1 MAKAKKT
8 AAPAIDFA
16 RLFAVKDQLARQS
29 ALEASIHEQASAEQV
44 EDDAVSAPHALHA
57 VPSGETV
64 DQAVASEMGNLI
76 VFPTP
81 TPTPMPTPSPVA
93 AASSNDGVAPDGDDV
108 AAPVSAVAPSHLV
121 NVVEE
126 AAALVAT
133 LAHAAEVA
141 DRREAEAAV
150 QAPRVA
156 ENEPMAKVAPTMPAQ
171 PPVVADEQPVV
182 HVAAPTPAPAPVA
195 MGQGT
200 AALAPEAA
208 VETMLRVG
216 MTRTLH
222 ERLRAFAMLQGVSPT
237 TLARTLL
244 DSLAPQFPR
253 EEPMASLAKAARE
266 AFPSTGTPHRTE
278 VRMQIGVDAGLHR
291 RLHQLAALRA
301 QTLIA
306 SVTDLFESAVPGM

>member
-1 MAKAKKT
+1 MAKAKKA

-29 ALEASIHEQASAEQV
+29 AIEASVHEQASAEHV
-44 EDDAVSAPHALHA
+44 EEATMTAAPAPHALRS

-64 DQAVASEMGNLI
+64 GQTVESEMGNLI

-81 TPTPMPTPSPVA
+81 MPSPVA
-93 AASSNDGVAPDGDDV
+93 IASSIDGVAPDEDDV
-108 AAPVSAVAPSHLV
+108 VAPVSAVAPSRLV

-126 AAALVAT
+126 AVALVAT
-133 LAHAAEVA
+133 LAQAAHVT

-150 QAPRVA
+150 L
-156 ENEPMAKVAPTMPAQ
+156 EPIAIEEEPVAKVAPTIPA
-171 PPVVADEQPVV
+171 PPPAVADEQPVV
-182 HVAAPTPAPAPVA
+182 PVAAPTPAPAPFA

-200 AALAPEAA
+200 AALAPEAGA
-208 VETMLRVG
+208 EMMLRVG
-216 MTRTLH
+216 MTRALH

-266 AFPSTGTPHRTE
+266 AFPPTGTPHRTE

-306 SVTDLFESAVPGM
+306 SVTDLFESAVPAM